1 MRFQVPQFVDIEDK
15 IIGPLTLKMFAYY
28 AVAGMLLVPLYV
40 SLDISL
46 FITLGLPIVGVA
58 ALFAHVR
65 IQGQQLIWVLVHAT
79 TFYVNPRVYLWRR
92 GGLAYLMKIQG
103 PEYEEIAAE
112 RENASSLNAIAQM
125 LNTQGNVS
133 LNDAADPLLAEA
145 GPDET
150 VTATAAPAPAKK
162 DTAADLGKRK

>member
-28 AVAGMLLVPLYV
+28 AVAGMLLVPLYMT
-40 SLDISL
+40 LDISL
-46 FITLGLPIVGVA
+46 FITMGLPIVGVA

-65 IQGQQLIWVLVHAT
+65 IQGQPLVWVLVHAT

-92 GGLAYLMKIQG
+92 GGAASLMKIQG
-103 PEYEEIAAE
+103 PEYEEVARE
-112 RENASSLNAIAQM
+112 RESVTSLSAIAQM

-133 LNDAADPLLAEA
+133 KSDAADPLLAEA
-145 GPDET
+145 EPDET
-150 VTATAAPAPAKK
+150 FTEAPKLAKGENA
-162 DTAADLGKRK
+162 AADQKRGS